1 MADLFIALV
10 KTCSQLYFLHV
21 VVSH

>member
-1 MADLFIALV
+1 MTDLFIALV